1 MVLAAS
7 RRMVSGSFSIGIR
20 NSDHAVFC
28 PLRARAFNSTC
39 LFPKAKLQMLDGTE
53 AQFPTDG
60 LDTIR
65 QNILEIGKALAV
77 GDDVLLQ
84 KFFCAVFKVPGV
96 STVDL
101 KFAVQTELGSKP
113 ADSEYSAQN
122 IVINTYERAIFDLT
136 RIEVS

>member
-1 MVLAAS
+1 MHKYKAAGIDTNGDIVKQIQTNTGLKQVAFS
-7 RRMVSGSFSIGIR
+7 RPNYRYIWV
-20 NSDHAVFC
+20 
-28 PLRARAFNSTC
+28 
-39 LFPKAKLQMLDGTE
+39 KAKLQMLDGTE

-101 KFAVQTELGSKP
+101 KFAVQSELGSKP